1 MYEIGEIPMPPGFR
15 YREVFL
21 KGKPGHDRYD
31 AFRIRHPQMP
41 PGRRAKI
48 FAPFD
53 ALRGFDEA
61 VAARGVLYENRICLS
76 PEDQDELDRRLNILH
91 NLTFNSR
98 MADANRVQVIVSY
111 YEACRDENHDAYG
124 LQGLY
129 KTANGICRNVD
140 AEETKTILVDGMRI
154 PMEDI
159 LKIEA
164 PGEIFE
170 NKWEE
175 P

>member
-61 VAARGVLYENRICLS
+61 VAAKDVLYENRICLS
-76 PEDQDELDRRLNILH
+76 PEDQEELDRRLNILH

-98 MADANRVQVIVSY
+98 MADANRVQVSVTY

-124 LQGLY
+124 LKGLY
-129 KTANGICRNVD
+129 KTAAGICRNVD
-140 AEETKTILVDGMRI
+140 AEETKTILVDGVRI

-159 LKIEA
+159 LKSEA
-164 PGEIFE
+164 TGEIFE
-170 NKWEE
+170 NEWEE
-175 P
+175 Q